1 MMASMSSLGSSD
13 AVLAMHDA
21 ETAMVKYT
29 NDEVLHLM
37 QLDCMRDQ
45 TMSPGEFNRRLNK
58 ETLTTEDI
66 IMMYQR
72 RARQV
77 VGHHGDL

>member
-1 MMASMSSLGSSD
+1 MASMSSLGSSD

-21 ETAMVKYT
+21 ATAMVKYA

-37 QLDCMRDQ
+37 QLDDMQGQ

-58 ETLTTEDI
+58 ETLTAEDI
-66 IMMYQR
+66 MMMYER
-72 RARQV
+72 RARQA
-77 VGHHGDL
+77 VGH